1 MRNQRQHPRTNM
13 KCRIRITHPAF
24 GEVFAHTRDLS
35 DGGVYVRHP
44 ELVVLQPGDEVT
56 GQVQDL
62 PIPAPELRMVV
73 MRVDAEGSACSS
85 CARTERALSQAS
97 GGRADAERR
106 SFPFRLLVAASV
118 RCGDAAFPGLVG
130 ALLVAIGLQRLAQ
143 QLPRRRVLRIELHAA
158 AQVLRR
164 PARLTG
170 IQVALP
176 RPKRSIGLS
185 MP

>member
-62 PIPAPELRMVV
+62 PIPAPELR
-73 MRVDAEGSACSS
+73 
-85 CARTERALSQAS
+85 
-97 GGRADAERR
+97 
-106 SFPFRLLVAASV
+106 
-118 RCGDAAFPGLVG
+118 
-130 ALLVAIGLQRLAQ
+130 
-143 QLPRRRVLRIELHAA
+143 
-158 AQVLRR
+158 
-164 PARLTG
+164 
-170 IQVALP
+170 
-176 RPKRSIGLS
+176 
-185 MP
+185 